1 MESKCSSSVS
11 LSLYKFLAQ
20 AQVHL
25 GLSSMQIDCTQQRFG
40 PIFDYYIT
48 DGSDVAISSAK
59 SLHLRSLR
67 GADERLRLFK
77 ADMLEDGSFDEA
89 VDGCDGVFHVAMPM
103 LFSVSNSDEDY
114 VRSNIIDP
122 AIRGTLN
129 LLRACL
135 KAKSVRRVVLTSSV
149 STITA
154 KDGGGKWR
162 DVVDENCQTPID
174 HIWATKASGWVRKR
188 IYFSKNIS

>member
-1 MESKCSSSVS
+1 
-11 LSLYKFLAQ
+11 
-20 AQVHL
+20 
-25 GLSSMQIDCTQQRFG
+25 
-40 PIFDYYIT
+40 
-48 DGSDVAISSAK
+48 
-59 SLHLRSLR
+59 
-67 GADERLRLFK
+67 
-77 ADMLEDGSFDEA
+77 MLEDGSFDEA